1 MEEGENE
8 RERERKPE
16 DERKKGLFVATT
28 SPESGAI
35 VHRDFEFLRP
45 TTIRLS
51 SSAITRVRVLSVPF
65 LFSNDLHADDA
76 CEPTKRK
83 GHATTD
89 EQHHSVF
96 AQKRIEA
103 DKKKTDSCQ
112 PIQQERHTHLAI
124 LTS

>member
-1 MEEGENE
+1 MEMEEGENE

-103 DKKKTDSCQ
+103 DKKKRIPANRSNRKD
-112 PIQQERHTHLAI
+112 IHT
-124 LTS
+124 